1 MMGEVAEPTFVVM
14 VSGFLAAAV
23 RVASPLLLAA
33 LGETISER
41 GGIIN
46 LGLEGAMLSG
56 ALASVLSSESFGP
69 WGGVLAAVLTGAA
82 LMSLLALIAIRF
94 RADQIITGTA
104 LTLAAVGIT
113 GAVYRQTHGITG
125 AQPSVETFSPVEV
138 PLLSRIP
145 VLGPALFEQPLLVYL
160 SFLAIPLAWWL
171 LYRTRWGLNLRA
183 VGESPEAAH
192 ANGVRVEWTQAGA
205 VVLGGALGGL
215 AGGTLV
221 LAQVGAFA
229 ERMTAGRG
237 FVAIALVVLGRWHP
251 VGVAIAAGLF
261 GVLTALQY
269 LFQALGFAVP
279 YQLFL
284 MLPYLLT
291 LLALAG
297 FRGRSIAPQGL
308 GKTWAPL
315 R

>member
-1 MMGEVAEPTFVVM
+1 MLA
-14 VSGFLAAAV
+14 GFLAAAV
-23 RVASPLLLAA
+23 RVATPLLLAA
-33 LGETISER
+33 LGETVSER

-56 ALASVLSSESFGP
+56 ALAAALGAEAIGP
-69 WGGVLAAVLTGAA
+69 WTGALLSIVAGAVLMLA
-82 LMSLLALIAIRF
+82 LALITVWLRG
-94 RADQIITGTA
+94 DQIIAGTA

-113 GAVYRQTHGITG
+113 GAVFRQTHGITG
-125 AQPSVETFSPVEV
+125 ASPSVDTFPPIGI

-145 VLGPALFEQPLLVYL
+145 ILGPALFEQPVLVYAG
-160 SFLAIPLAWWL
+160 FLAIPATWWL
-171 LYRTRWGLNLRA
+171 LYRTRWGLGLRA
-183 VGESPEAAH
+183 AGESPAAAH
-192 ANGVRVEWTQAGA
+192 ANGVPVAWTQAGG
-205 VVLGGALGGL
+205 VILSGAFGGL

-237 FVAIALVVLGRWHP
+237 FVAIAIVVLGRWHP
-251 VGVAIAAGLF
+251 VGAAVAALLF

-269 LFQALGFAVP
+269 LFQALGLAVP

-297 FRGRSIAPQGL
+297 FRGKAVAPASL
-308 GKTWAPL
+308 GKAWNIP